1 MRTRRWILE
10 ISSWGTT
17 TARSLCDFAQHAGQ
31 EDGTVPVP
39 EHCFYLWRNSGCHV
53 FRLFQEPFL
62 HCTCSF
68 SRTFC
73 HFFDGT
79 ASVPR
84 FSDCMLVQIN
94 CFCRHVLPTPCI
106 RKNDFPLSHCSTG
119 CCVCTCQL
127 YSKAGALRAPAL
139 LKLLKYSTNMIFFFD
154 FTVTA
159 IPRF

>member
-39 EHCFYLWRNSGCHV
+39 EHCFYLWRNSGCHL
-53 FRLFQEPFL
+53 FRLFQEHFL

-84 FSDCMLVQIN
+84 FSDCMRYKSIVSAHMFCQHRAFVKMTFHFRTVPPAVVSTHVSFTVMPGRSVQWHYWN
-94 CFCRHVLPTPCI
+94 
-106 RKNDFPLSHCSTG
+106 
-119 CCVCTCQL
+119 
-127 YSKAGALRAPAL
+127 YSNIA
-139 LKLLKYSTNMIFFFD
+139 TNIFFF
-154 FTVTA
+154 
-159 IPRF
+159 RFKKLST